1 MCCIYATGVRLPSTL
16 VREAR
21 IAAGLSRRALALRA
35 GVPTS
40 TVSRIEDDDVDPT
53 FTMLERVL
61 AAAGKQLGISAT
73 AVDRDRMLAGL
84 GDIYDESLPGTGV
97 DWTRLRGFI
106 DWVRLHP
113 DKADTAIAT
122 PPPRTRPFVAA
133 LLAAV
138 ADQIAHEAA
147 IAPPRWTRSVP
158 PLREEWVPP
167 GTPRM
172 IAAARR
178 RTSEPFRRRNIV
190 LAHDDLWR
198 AA

>member
-1 MCCIYATGVRLPSTL
+1 MSSPAGL

-21 IAAGLSRRALALRA
+21 IAAGLSRSALALRA

-53 FTMLERVL
+53 VTMLERVL
-61 AAAGKQLGISAT
+61 AAAGRRLGISAM
-73 AVDRDRMLAGL
+73 ALDRDRTLAGL
-84 GDIYDESLPGTGV
+84 VDIYDDSLPGTGI

-106 DWVRLHP
+106 DWIRLHP
-113 DKADTAIAT
+113 DQAEAAIAT
-122 PPPRTRPFVAA
+122 PPPRTGPFVAA

-138 ADQIAHEAA
+138 ADQVAHDAA
-147 IAPPRWTRSVP
+147 VASPRWTRSVP

-167 GTPRM
+167 GTPGM

-190 LAHDDLWR
+190 LAVDDLWR